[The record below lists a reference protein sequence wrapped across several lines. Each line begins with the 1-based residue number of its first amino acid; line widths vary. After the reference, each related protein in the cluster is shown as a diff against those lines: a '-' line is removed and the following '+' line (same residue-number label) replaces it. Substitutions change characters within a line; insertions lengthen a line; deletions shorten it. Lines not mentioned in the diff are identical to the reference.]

1 MGVGEILQVLPDSA
15 FTLGTNNVENR
26 KSAIPL
32 SASKATSESRSDQT
46 VTSESDAKDNKKSD
60 QIKHTIQN
68 LLGGNSE
75 LSISVDQQTR
85 DIVVKVLNSET
96 HEVIRQIPPEE
107 ALRLAHSLKK
117 VRGALVDEV
126 A

>member
-1 MGVGEILQVLPDSA
+1 MGVGEIVQVLPDSA
-15 FTLGTNNVENR
+15 FTLGSNNVENR
-26 KSAIPL
+26 KSTVPSGAL
-32 SASKATSESRSDQT
+32 KAASEPHSDQK
-46 VTSESDAKDNKKSD
+46 VTSEPNARDNTKSD
-60 QIKHTIQN
+60 QIKQVIQN

-117 VRGALVDEV
+117 VKGALVDEL

>member
-1 MGVGEILQVLPDSA
+1 MGVGEILQALPDSA
-15 FTLGTNNVENR
+15 FTLGSNNVENR
-26 KSAIPL
+26 KSVPS
-32 SASKATSESRSDQT
+32 SASKATNQSRSDQT

-60 QIKHTIQN
+60 QIKRTIHD

-85 DIVVKVLNSET
+85 DIVVKVLDSET

-107 ALRLAHSLKK
+107 ALRLAHSLRKL
-117 VRGALVDEV
+117 RGALVDEV